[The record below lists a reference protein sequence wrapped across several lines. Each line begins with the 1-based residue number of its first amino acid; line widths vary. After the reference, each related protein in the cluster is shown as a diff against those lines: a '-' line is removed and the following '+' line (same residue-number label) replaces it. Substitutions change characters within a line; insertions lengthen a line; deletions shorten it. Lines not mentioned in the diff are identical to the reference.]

1 MTGKT
6 GTDLSSVLPLG
17 ASVARVA
24 AGGGLIAS
32 LHESPAKKNKARGGY
47 CIGFEPDAL
56 DFIAP
61 QAAEN
66 RAASFRSASPLFE
79 QQPNIRIHH
88 TTNILRRRKP

>member
-66 RAASFRSASPLFE
+66 RDASPSTVPRPSV
-79 QQPNIRIHH
+79 QQPPFLNSNP
-88 TTNILRRRKP
+88 T